1 MRIVQARE
9 QAPQKP
15 LRLWPGVVIVL
26 LQWVA
31 RFGAAILVPDFT
43 AYAVLAGVA
52 GGLALIVWWLFF
64 SRAGWYERLGVL
76 ALMIAAMA
84 ATWPFLDVS
93 ISTGAMGFLFPM
105 LAIPG
110 LCLAFVLWAVASRR
124 MSVGL
129 RRTTLVAAIVLSC
142 GVWTL
147 IRTGGF
153 TGSFDNDL
161 AWRWTATPEKRLL
174 AQGDEYFDSAP
185 RKAVDSVQG
194 EATPPASVPATP
206 VTPEDPA
213 AGPTG
218 PTGPTGTAG
227 KPFDATASR
236 PLDLARGE
244 PATAALDWPGFR
256 GRDRDGVVRG
266 VRINTDWSASPP
278 IQLWRRPIG
287 PGWSSFAVHGDFLYT
302 QEQRGDD
309 EIVAAY
315 RVSTGVPVWKHRDAA
330 RFWESNGGAGPRATP
345 TFSGGRLY
353 AFGATGIL
361 NALDAADGRVVWSRN
376 VGADSHTKVPDWGFA
391 SSPLLAGDLVIVAAA
406 GKLVAYEAATGD
418 LRWSG
423 PEGGAGYSSPHLLTL
438 HDVPQIL
445 LLDAHGATSV
455 AAADGARLWEL
466 AVTSSAMSAPI
477 IQPALTQDGDVLVGD
492 GQASGTYRIAVSQG
506 AGGWTV
512 AERWKSN
519 ALKPFFNDFVVHKGH
534 AFGFDGS
541 ILACIDL
548 ADGKRKW
555 KGGRYGNGQLILLAD
570 QDLLL
575 VVSEEG
581 ELALVAA
588 ASDKFTQ
595 LARIPAIEGK
605 TWNHPVLAG
614 DILLVR
620 NGEEMAAFRLSLS
633 GR

>member
-1 MRIVQARE
+1 MGVVEAKE
-9 QAPQKP
+9 PQKP

-31 RFGAAILVPDFT
+31 RFGAAVLSPDFT
-43 AYAVLAGVA
+43 AYGVLAGVV

-76 ALMIAAMA
+76 LLMIAAMA

-105 LAIPG
+105 LAMPG

-129 RRTTLVAAIVLSC
+129 QRATLVAAIVLPC
-142 GVWTL
+142 GAWTL

-153 TGSFDNDL
+153 TGSFENDL
-161 AWRWTATPEKRLL
+161 AWRWTATPEQLLL
-174 AQGDEYFDSAP
+174 AQNNEFFDSAP
-185 RKAVDSVQG
+185 DKPVDSVRG
-194 EATPPASVPATP
+194 EATTPATALATP
-206 VTPEDPA
+206 VTPENPA
-213 AGPTG
+213 AAP
-218 PTGPTGTAG
+218 AG
-227 KPFDATASR
+227 KPFDATAGQ
-236 PLDLARGE
+236 PLDFARDK
-244 PATAALDWPGFR
+244 PATAELDWPGFR
-256 GRDRDGVVRG
+256 GRDRDGIVHG
-266 VRINTDWSASPP
+266 TRINTDWSASPP

-353 AFGATGIL
+353 TFGATGIL

-391 SSPLLAGDLVIVAAA
+391 SSPLVFRDLVIGDLVIVAAA
-406 GKLVAYEAATGD
+406 GKLVAYEAATGVP
-418 LRWSG
+418 RWFG
-423 PEGGAGYSSPHLLTL
+423 PDGGAGYSSPHLLTI
-438 HDVPQIL
+438 HGVPQIL

-455 AAADGARLWEL
+455 APADGARLWEL
-466 AVTSSAMSAPI
+466 AVTSSALSAPI
-477 IQPALTQDGDVLVGD
+477 IQPTLTPDGDVLVGD
-492 GQASGTYRIAVSQG
+492 GQAGGIYRIAVSQG
-506 AGGWTV
+506 ADGWTV
-512 AERWKSN
+512 AERWKST
-519 ALKPFFNDFVVHKGH
+519 ALKPLFNDFVVHKGH

-620 NGEEMAAFRLSLS
+620 NGEEMAAFRLALA

>member
-1 MRIVQARE
+1 MGVVEAKE
-9 QAPQKP
+9 PQKP

-26 LQWVA
+26 LQWVV
-31 RFGAAILVPDFT
+31 RFGAGILSPDFI
-43 AYAVLAGVA
+43 AYGVLAGIV
-52 GGLALIVWWLFF
+52 GGAALIGWWLFF

-76 ALMIAAMA
+76 VLMIAAMA

-105 LAIPG
+105 LVMPG
-110 LCLAFVLWAVASRR
+110 LCLAFVLWALASRR

-129 RRTTLVAAIVLSC
+129 QRATLVAAIVLPC
-142 GVWTL
+142 LGWTL
-147 IRTGGF
+147 IRTDGF
-153 TGSFDNDL
+153 TGSFDNHL
-161 AWRWTATPEKRLL
+161 AWRWTATPEQRLL
-174 AQGDEYFDSAP
+174 AQGDEFFDSAP
-185 RKAVDSVQG
+185 GKPVDSVRG
-194 EATPPASVPATP
+194 EMTTPASALVTP
-206 VTPEDPA
+206 VIPEDPA
-213 AGPTG
+213 AAS
-218 PTGPTGTAG
+218 AG
-227 KPFDATASR
+227 KPFDF
-236 PLDLARGE
+236 ARDE
-244 PATAALDWPGFR
+244 PATVELDWPGFR
-256 GRDRDGVVRG
+256 GHDRDGVVRG

-287 PGWSSFAVHGDFLYT
+287 PGWSSVAVHGDFLYT

-309 EIVAAY
+309 EVVAAY
-315 RVSTGVPVWKHRDAA
+315 RVSTGMPVWKHRDAA

-376 VGADSHTKVPDWGFA
+376 VGADSHTKVPEWGFA
-391 SSPLLAGDLVIVAAA
+391 SSPLVFRDGVLGDLVIVAAA
-406 GKLVAYEAATGD
+406 GKLVAYEAATGVP
-418 LRWSG
+418 RWFG
-423 PEGGAGYSSPHLLTL
+423 PDGGAGYSSPQLLTI
-438 HDVPQIL
+438 DGVPQIL
-445 LLDAHGATSV
+445 LLDARGANSV
-455 AAADGARLWEL
+455 APADGARLWEL
-466 AVTSSAMSAPI
+466 TVTSSAVSAPI

-492 GQASGTYRIAVSQG
+492 GQASGTYSIAVSQG
-506 AGGWTV
+506 AGGWMV
-512 AERWKSN
+512 AERWKST
-519 ALKPFFNDFVVHKGH
+519 ALKPLFNDFVVHKGH

-588 ASDKFTQ
+588 ASDKFTE

-620 NGEEMAAFRLSLS
+620 NGEEMAAFRLALA
-633 GR
+633 GH

>member
-1 MRIVQARE
+1 MRVSDVLARE
-9 QAPQKP
+9 PQKP

-26 LQWVA
+26 LLWVA
-31 RFGAAILVPDFT
+31 RFGAAILSPDFV
-43 AYAVLAGVA
+43 AYGVMAGFA
-52 GGLALIVWWLFF
+52 GGLALIGWWLFF
-64 SRAGWYERLGVL
+64 SRAGWYERFGVL
-76 ALMIAAMA
+76 VLMIAAMA

-105 LAIPG
+105 LAMPG
-110 LCLAFVLWAVASRR
+110 LCLAFVLWAAASRR

-129 RRTTLVAAIVLSC
+129 QRATLVAAIVLPC
-142 GVWTL
+142 GGWTL

-161 AWRWTATPEKRLL
+161 AWRWTATPEQRLL
-174 AQGDEYFDSAP
+174 VQGDEV
-185 RKAVDSVQG
+185 RG
-194 EATPPASVPATP
+194 EVTTPASALATP

-213 AGPTG
+213 AAPSGKPFDV
-218 PTGPTGTAG
+218 TAG
-227 KPFDATASR
+227 KP
-236 PLDLARGE
+236 LDFARDE

-266 VRINTDWSASPP
+266 IRINTDWSASPP

-287 PGWSSFAVHGDFLYT
+287 PGWSSFAVHGDFFYT

-315 RVSTGVPVWKHRDAA
+315 RLSTGVPVWKHRDAA

-353 AFGATGIL
+353 TFGATGIL

-391 SSPLLAGDLVIVAAA
+391 SSPLLVEDLVIVAAA
-406 GKLVAYEAATGD
+406 GKLVAYEAATGVP
-418 LRWSG
+418 RWFG
-423 PEGGAGYSSPHLLTL
+423 PDGGAGYSSPHLSTI
-438 HDVPQIL
+438 HGVPQIL
-445 LLDAHGATSV
+445 LLDARGATSV
-455 AAADGARLWEL
+455 APADGARLWEL
-466 AVTSSAMSAPI
+466 TVTSSAMSAPI
-477 IQPALTQDGDVLVGD
+477 IQPALTPDGDVLVGD

-512 AERWKSN
+512 AERWKSTG
-519 ALKPFFNDFVVHKGH
+519 LKPLFNDFVVHKGH

-620 NGEEMAAFRLSLS
+620 NGEEMAAFRLALA